1 MFNQKQIL
9 IVGSNEK
16 FTLEKMYSRALKKLK
31 HKVRIYHTQNTIKSR
46 LNLIIDKYF
55 SLISDYYIRKFFISF
70 ITKKKNKYDLIIII
84 KGLYITKNFILNIKK
99 ISPKSKIIN
108 IYPDDPLNLN
118 IKNISNNNV
127 IECIDLFDFFC
138 HWSERIIK
146 KIKKLKPKSKLLY
159 LPFGYDEFFHKKYKN
174 FSDYKKY
181 KNVVNFV
188 GSYDDKRLKIL
199 KSLKYKNIL
208 IAGSNWKNIDSM
220 KRPIFQKELSSIISN
235 SLASINILRDQN
247 KGSHNMRTFEI
258 PAMGGLMLTTRSK
271 EQNFFFRE
279 NKECLMFS
287 NEKELQKKIDYII
300 KNKKK
305 IKELKNSAY
314 LKSRKH
320 SYINRAKYLIKKI
333 FVNEKN

>member
-1 MFNQKQIL
+1 MFYQKKIL

-16 FTLEKMYSRALKKLK
+16 FTLEKMYLRALKKLK
-31 HKVRIYHTQNTIKSR
+31 HNAIIYHTQNTIKNR
-46 LNLIIDKYF
+46 LDLFIDNYF
-55 SLISDYYIRKFFISF
+55 PLISNFYIRKFFISF
-70 ITKKKNKYDLIIII
+70 ISKNKNKYDLIIII
-84 KGLYITKNFILNIKK
+84 KGLYITKSFILNIKK

-108 IYPDDPLNLN
+108 IYPDDPLNEN
-118 IKNISNNNV
+118 IKNISNKNV
-127 IECIDLFDFFC
+127 IECIELFDFFC
-138 HWSERIIK
+138 HWSKRIIK
-146 KIKKLKPKSKLLY
+146 KIKKLKPKSNLLY
-159 LPFGYDEFFHKKYKN
+159 LPFGYDEFLHKRYKN

-181 KNVVNFV
+181 KNIINFV
-188 GSYDDKRLKIL
+188 GSYDNKRLKIL
-199 KSLKYKNIL
+199 KSIKYKNLL
-208 IAGSNWKNIDSM
+208 IAGSNWKNIVSM
-220 KRPIFQKELSSIISN
+220 KRPIFQKELSAIISN
-235 SLASINILRDQN
+235 SLVSINILRDQN
-247 KGSHNMRTFEI
+247 KSSHNMRTFEI

-271 EQNFFFRE
+271 EQSFFFRE

-287 NEKELQKKIDYII
+287 GAKELQKKIDYII